1 MRNFIEDYLQNPA
14 TAVAEGTAAI
24 NKKSW
29 LEHIDDEMVWQ
40 QIASPEFRLYEE
52 IIFSPPIEDR
62 SRSNTYPIV
71 A

>member
-14 TAVAEGTAAI
+14 IAVEDGSAAI
-24 NKKSW
+24 NRKSW

-40 QIASPEFRLYEE
+40 QIASPEFKLYEE
-52 IIFSPPIEDR
+52 IIFAPSIEDR
-62 SRSNTYPIV
+62 SRSNTYPVV